1 MNLHAT
7 YGKQYRVALDPAA
20 DSFADPALH
29 VIPTR
34 TGEVYPHS
42 ATHAGVEV
50 GRRFRSVHARLAAYP
65 VHVRADELT
74 TYLVPWSD
82 LPALL
87 PVLRPYKRRQV
98 SEEQR
103 QSLIQRTAA
112 HRFTKP
118 DGRGAANPAPESPAT
133 ASLDPQPVGEL
144 PAVLGLDNGHLVQGP
159 PAPSPSRG
167 GPRSRSASS
176 AACGEEA

>member
-1 MNLHAT
+1 MNLRDV
-7 YGKQYRVALDPAA
+7 YSKQYRVDLDPAA
-20 DSFADPALH
+20 DSFADPTLH

-42 ATHAGVEV
+42 DTHAGVEV
-50 GRRFRSVHARLAAYP
+50 GRRFRSVHKRLAGYP
-65 VHVRADELT
+65 VHVRGEELT

-82 LPALL
+82 LPAVL
-87 PVLRPYKRRQV
+87 PVLRPYKQRQV
-98 SEEQR
+98 SAEQR

-112 HRFTKP
+112 HRFAKQ

-133 ASLDPQPVGEL
+133 ASLDLQLVCEL
-144 PAVLGLDNGHLVQGP
+144 PAVGGLDSGHLVQGP

-167 GPRSRSASS
+167 GPRSRSASC